1 MSQTV
6 LRRCLRP
13 SLLTRGLLAR
23 SLAGPRSHRYLRHKV
38 TKRDRKVQVGMTNRP
53 MAVSHHRRVVRHA
66 MAGTLVG
73 QSSRRGVV
81 RLVEAVAM
89 AAEVV
94 LDRAPVMIRARR
106 LPMRT
111 KSNNSPALSGVAG
124 ETRRPGGTKR
134 RSLNALRCPSQ
145 ADTEPGRMRSSKT
158 PPQPQGGPTIR
169 RSSGFKLRLTKLS
182 LWRT

>member
-1 MSQTV
+1 M
-6 LRRCLRP
+6 RRR
-13 SLLTRGLLAR
+13 
-23 SLAGPRSHRYLRHKV
+23 
-38 TKRDRKVQVGMTNRP
+38 RKVQRTNRDREVQM
-53 MAVSHHRRVVRHA
+53 MAMAGRLVAASHHRRVNRLA

-81 RLVEAVAM
+81 RLVEAVVM
-89 AAEVV
+89 AVEVV

-134 RSLNALRCPSQ
+134 RSSNALRCPSR
-145 ADTEPGRMRSSKT
+145 AGTEPGRMRSSKT
-158 PPQPQGGPTIR
+158 PLQPQGGRIIR